1 MLVRSRDEAVA
12 TIPLITSAQSAND
25 PVFVGVG
32 ELPSGRYPNRSFIG
46 ALTEVTAQALV
57 NACIAP
63 KTVDTVLLIPCL
75 HSFDD
80 QADLVFSRM
89 VEELGLA
96 GIAKASMMLHSGGS
110 TSDNAVR
117 VASGL
122 IAAGHAR
129 TVLVLQGERWGS
141 ADLADMV
148 TMLTLNGIP
157 QEWERPSGLTF
168 NAIGALI
175 TRRYMTVT
183 ESSPEDM
190 ASVCVALRRWAQ
202 LNPNAMFKDKAL
214 SVEDVLASRLVADP
228 LHALECPML
237 ADGAAAFVMTSAENA
252 QGRKDAW
259 VRIAGSGGCVSH
271 YSIGQAPDLAAL
283 GWSTAA
289 ERAYAQAGWSAKDA
303 HFAEVYDSYAAV
315 TTIASEALGLCPP
328 GEAARWFASGATSP
342 GGSFPMNTNGGL
354 LSAGHTGVG
363 GGVALLVEG
372 VRQLLWEAEPARQ
385 IDGCRRTIIGGTG
398 GSYMDAQV
406 LLLERVEG
414 GAGDPGS
421 PGRRPRG
428 GSPPS
433 EQGGAGDPGS
443 PGRRPQGGSPP
454 SEQGGVAR

>member
-1 MLVRSRDEAVA
+1 MLVRQSGDGPESF
-12 TIPLITSAQSAND
+12 PLTTSPDSAND
-25 PVFVGVG
+25 AVFLGVG
-32 ELPSGRYPNRSFIG
+32 ELPSGRYPNRTFIG
-46 ALTEVTAQALV
+46 ALTEVASRALA
-57 NACIAP
+57 NAVIGP
-63 KTVDTVLLIPCL
+63 KEVDTILLIPCL

-80 QADLVFSRM
+80 QADLIFSRM

-96 GIAKASMMLHSGGS
+96 GHAKASMMLHSGGS

-122 IAAGHAR
+122 ITAGHAR
-129 TVLVLQGERWGS
+129 TVLVLQAERWGS
-141 ADLADMV
+141 ADLAEMV

-190 ASVCVALRRWAQ
+190 ASVCVALRKWAQ
-202 LNPNAMFKDKAL
+202 LNPNAMFKGKAL
-214 SVEDVLASRLVADP
+214 NVDEVLASRLVADP
-228 LHALECPML
+228 LHSLECPML

-252 QGRKDAW
+252 RSRKDAW

-271 YSIGQAPDLAAL
+271 YSIGQEPDLAAL

-289 ERAYAQAGWSAKDA
+289 RRAYAQAGWSAKDA
-303 HFAEVYDSYAAV
+303 DFAEVYDSYAAV
-315 TTIASEALGLCPP
+315 TTIASEGLGLCPP
-328 GEAARWFASGATSP
+328 REGARWFASGATSP

-363 GGVALLVEG
+363 GGMALLVEG
-372 VRQLLWEAEPARQ
+372 VRQLLWEAEPERQ
-385 IDGCRRTIIGGTG
+385 VDGCRRAIIGGTG

-406 LLLERVEG
+406 LLLERIE
-414 GAGDPGS
+414 
-421 PGRRPRG
+421 
-428 GSPPS
+428 
-433 EQGGAGDPGS
+433 E
-443 PGRRPQGGSPP
+443 
-454 SEQGGVAR
+454 GVAR